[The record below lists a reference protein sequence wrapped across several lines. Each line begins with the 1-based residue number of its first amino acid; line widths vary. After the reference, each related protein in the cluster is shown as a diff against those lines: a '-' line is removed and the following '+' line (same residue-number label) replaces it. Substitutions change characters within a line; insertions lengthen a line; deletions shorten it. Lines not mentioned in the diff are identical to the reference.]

1 MLTFTQN
8 STCPF
13 EVGFVLLRERER
25 EREKEERRPGRPGWM
40 FTSFV
45 SCVLLKF
52 GSGIPPGM
60 GCLQIGK
67 RTFH

>member
-25 EREKEERRPGRPGWM
+25 ERERKKREDLVDLDGC
-40 FTSFV
+40 SH
-45 SCVLLKF
+45 LLF
-52 GSGIPPGM
+52 
-60 GCLQIGK
+60 LV
-67 RTFH
+67 FF